1 MASGKRSPRRSS
13 SFAPHLIVM
22 AKSPVAG
29 RVKRRLAAEIGS
41 TPAIGF
47 YRACLSHT
55 LRRLGSDP
63 RWRSYVAISPD
74 GDTRSALWQ
83 LLNSSRTARLA
94 QGGGDLGE
102 RMQRLF
108 SSMPPGPV
116 IIVGSDIPAISAN
129 EIAKAFRLL
138 GKADAVFGPAGD
150 GGFWL
155 VGLKRTPRVLSPFA
169 SVRWSS
175 DKALADTLRT
185 LEGTKVAFVA
195 TLDDVDGAGDYRR
208 HRPLW
213 QRLIPARPWPRPS
226 RASGSGA

>member
-1 MASGKRSPRRSS
+1 MASGKRSPRRRS

-74 GDTRSALWQ
+74 TDTRLALWQ
-83 LLNSSRTARLA
+83 RFNPSRAARLT

-108 SSMPPGPV
+108 SAMPPGPV

-195 TLDDVDGAGDYRR
+195 TLDDVDGAGAYRR

-226 RASGSGA
+226 HASGSGA

>member
-1 MASGKRSPRRSS
+1 MASGKRSPRRCS
-13 SFAPHLIVM
+13 SFTPHLIVM

-29 RVKRRLAAEIGS
+29 RVKQRLAAEIGS
-41 TPAIGF
+41 TRAIGF

-74 GDTRSALWQ
+74 GDAHAPLWQ
-83 LLNSSRTARLA
+83 RFNPSRAARLA
-94 QGGGDLGE
+94 QGRGDLGE

-185 LEGTKVAFVA
+185 LEGAKVAFAA

-208 HRPLW
+208 HRSLW
-213 QRLIPARPWPRPS
+213 QRLIQPRLSPRPW